1 MTKGVFGRERE
12 ALRNISPKHPLS
24 PDSYKLYLYNY
35 PLQDRSL
42 FFFFV
47 HVRFIIP
54 GNTLCDFK

>member
-1 MTKGVFGRERE
+1 MTKGVFGRE

-24 PDSYKLYLYNY
+24 PDSCKLYLYNY
-35 PLQDRSL
+35 PLQDCSL
-42 FFFFV
+42 FFF